1 MKSLLRTTLLALA
14 GVTCLAGQK
23 VYATAQPDIFGIL
36 SPGLLDSKASVG
48 PDGNM
53 RLIWDYNAWDGIL
66 SYFQGQG
73 SALWVL
79 DPGGNVVWTAN
90 IPGGGFETTE
100 ARYGL
105 LLWELP
111 APVNFETSK
120 SNILVQGYA
129 DGNTMV
135 VVIVGDVGFLEFPQF
150 PPQATSFG
158 TLTYNSA
165 GQLIAY
171 NVTGPFIAGIIN
183 NIYFD
188 NSGALIVK
196 YKYSPSGPAAQ
207 VVQTLNE
214 FGAVTTSE
222 GPFGPY
228 AFTGLGKVALDSSGN
243 QVWFWSTHTVP
254 AKTPNTKNS
263 LSIWTFNSSGI
274 ATATAYGPF

>member
-1 MKSLLRTTLLALA
+1 MTLLALA

-23 VYATAQPDIFGIL
+23 VYATAEPDIFGIL
-36 SPGLLDSKASVG
+36 SPGLLDSKSSVG

-66 SYFQGQG
+66 SYFQGPG
-73 SALWVL
+73 SALWIL
-79 DPGGNVVWTAN
+79 DPSGNLLATAN
-90 IPGGGFETTE
+90 IPGGGGEVTNS
-100 ARYGL
+100 RYGL
-105 LLWELP
+105 LDYVF
-111 APVNFETSK
+111 ATSK

-129 DGNTMV
+129 DGNTLV
-135 VVIVGDVGFLEFPQF
+135 VVIVGNVGFLGDPLF

-158 TLTYNSA
+158 TETFNSA

-171 NVTGPFIAGIIN
+171 NVTGPFLAGIIS

-188 NSGALIVK
+188 KGGALVVK
-196 YKYSPSGPAAQ
+196 YKYAVSGPAAQ

-228 AFTGLGKVALDSSGN
+228 AFTGLGKVAINSSGN
-243 QVWFWSTHTVP
+243 QVWFWSSHSVP
-254 AKTPNTKNS
+254 AKTPTTTNS
-263 LSIWTFNSSGI
+263 LSIWTFNSSGL
-274 ATATAYGPF
+274 ATATSYGPF

>member
-1 MKSLLRTTLLALA
+1 LLRMTLLALA

-36 SPGLLDSKASVG
+36 SPGLLDSKTIVG

-53 RLIWDYNAWDGIL
+53 RVIWDYDAWDGIL
-66 SYFQGQG
+66 SYFTGPG
-73 SALWVL
+73 SALWIL
-79 DPGGNVVWTAN
+79 DPSGNLLATAN
-90 IPGGGFETTE
+90 IPGGGGEVTNS
-100 ARYGL
+100 RYGL
-105 LLWELP
+105 LLWEIP
-111 APVNFETSK
+111 VAPGFATSK

-129 DGNTMV
+129 DGNTLV
-135 VVIVGDVGFLEFPQF
+135 VVIVGNVGFIGDPTF
-150 PPQATSFG
+150 PPLATSFG

-171 NVTGPFIAGIIN
+171 NVNGPFLAGIIN

-188 NSGALIVK
+188 TSGALVVK
-196 YKYSPSGPAAQ
+196 YKYAVSGPAAQ

-222 GPFGPY
+222 GPYGPY
-228 AFTGLGKVALDSSGN
+228 AFTGLGKVAINSSGN
-243 QVWFWSTHTVP
+243 QVWFWSTHSVP
-254 AKTPNTKNS
+254 AKTPTTTNS
-263 LSIWTFNSSGI
+263 LSIWTFNSSGL